1 MDADMLKKLLQA
13 GALAAEAGSRGSA
26 GNIASKIV
34 TSGLDFNEGFKGEKT
49 ENAAGKPNK
58 TNRRGKYST
67 DDKGRDYD
75 DPMYGT

>member
-1 MDADMLKKLLQA
+1 MSQLKNILKA
-13 GALAAEAGSRGSA
+13 AALAAEAGSRGSA
-26 GNIASKIV
+26 GNIASTIV
-34 TSGLDFNEGFKGEKT
+34 KSDLDFSKGFKGEKT